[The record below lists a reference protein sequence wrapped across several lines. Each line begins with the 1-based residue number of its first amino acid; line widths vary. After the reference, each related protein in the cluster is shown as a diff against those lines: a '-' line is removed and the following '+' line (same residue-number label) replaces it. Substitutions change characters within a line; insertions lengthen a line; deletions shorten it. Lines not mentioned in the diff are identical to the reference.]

1 MLVPLIVLT
10 TAHFAGFGGAELA
23 VLFVM
28 FGSPVAISS
37 YPMAVE
43 MNGDGELAG
52 QLVVFTTLSSMFT
65 MFAGVFLMKTLGWM

>member
-1 MLVPLIVLT
+1 
-10 TAHFAGFGGAELA
+10 
-23 VLFVM
+23 
-28 FGSPVAISS
+28 
-37 YPMAVE
+37 